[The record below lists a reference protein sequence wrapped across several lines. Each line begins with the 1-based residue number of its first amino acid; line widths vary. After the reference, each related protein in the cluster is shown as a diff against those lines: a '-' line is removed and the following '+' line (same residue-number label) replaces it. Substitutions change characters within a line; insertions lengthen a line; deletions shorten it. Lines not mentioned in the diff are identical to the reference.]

1 MDPVHWNEQNVN
13 NVEIG
18 IIHYRSTKTFQQFLI
33 VNIILK
39 KNSFDYKLSKTHVIK
54 LQ

>member
-13 NVEIG
+13 NVVNRNL
-18 IIHYRSTKTFQQFLI
+18 HYRSTKSFQQFLI
-33 VNIILK
+33 VNITLK